1 MKQIIYLP
9 NPNNISMQTTVVDAY
24 KSNNKRAGATAPK
37 SILSLVYY
45 SPLKKFSGCCLV
57 LANLE
62 DINVLNNYIIHGD
75 NLKVLSKI
83 KKQTE
88 GLVKCIYIDPP
99 YNNGEVYSHYDDR
112 KEHKTWASNFE
123 DTLTHLKPFLRE
135 DGSIWISID
144 DGNIHYARVIAD
156 RVFGQKNYLTTVI
169 WQHRTTRENRK
180 LFSNNHEYLLVY
192 CLNVKKFTNSANRA
206 KATEDI
212 IDRYKNPDNDPRGKW
227 QSISVNVQAG
237 HAVAS
242 QFYSITSPSGKV
254 HNPPKGRCWA
264 YNEEKMKEEIEKGNI
279 WFGRDGNGVPRL
291 KKFLD
296 LTSISTSHETIW
308 KAEECGTNKS
318 AKKHILKLF
327 PDEAI
332 FDTPKPEELIKKI
345 FDIST
350 VEGDLIL
357 DCFLG
362 SGTTVAVAHKM
373 NRKYIGV
380 EIGNHVVDLVAK
392 RLNTVIENNDPDG
405 ITKAADWKGGGSF
418 NLILD

>member
-1 MKQIIYLP
+1 MSTRLE
-9 NPNNISMQTTVVDAY
+9 NT
-24 KSNNKRAGATAPK
+24 
-37 SILSLVYY
+37 
-45 SPLKKFSGCCLV
+45 
-57 LANLE
+57 NLLG
-62 DINVLNNYIIHGD
+62 NHIIHGD
-75 NLKVLSKI
+75 NLEVLNKIRRKV
-83 KKQTE
+83 E

-112 KEHKTWASNFE
+112 KTHKTWASNFE
-123 DTLTHLKPFLRE
+123 DTLNLLKPLLRD

-144 DGNIHYARVIAD
+144 DGNMHYARVIAD

-192 CLNVKKFTNSANRA
+192 CINTKDFTNSANRA
-206 KATEDI
+206 EATEDI
-212 IDRYKNPDNDPRGKW
+212 INRYKNPDNDPRGRW
-227 QSISVNVQAG
+227 QSVSANVQAG

-264 YNEEKMKEEIEKGNI
+264 YNEQRMKEEIKKGNI
-279 WFGRDGNGVPRL
+279 WFGTNGDGVPRV

-296 LTSISTSHETIW
+296 LSSISTSHETIW

-327 PDEAI
+327 PEETT

-345 FDIST
+345 LDIST
-350 VEGDLIL
+350 VEGDLVL

-373 NRKYIGV
+373 KRRYLGI
-380 EIGNHVVDLVAK
+380 EIGDHIISLVAK
-392 RLNTVIENNDPDG
+392 RLQTVIDNNDPDG
-405 ITKAADWKGGGSF
+405 ITKAVDWEGGGSF
-418 NLILD
+418 EIIVN

>member
-1 MKQIIYLP
+1 MLTSLEDADLFRNYIYQGD
-9 NPNNISMQTTVVDAY
+9 NIE
-24 KSNNKRAGATAPK
+24 
-37 SILSLVYY
+37 I
-45 SPLKKFSGCCLV
+45 LKKIR
-57 LANLE
+57 NE
-62 DINVLNNYIIHGD
+62 Y
-75 NLKVLSKI
+75 K
-83 KKQTE
+83 
-88 GLVKCIYIDPP
+88 GLVKCVYIDPP

-112 KEHKTWASNFE
+112 QEHDTWASNFE
-123 DTLTHLKPFLRE
+123 DTLSNLKPFLRE

-144 DGNIHYARVIAD
+144 DGNVHYARLIAD
-156 RVFGQKNYLTTVI
+156 RVFGKKNYLTTII

-192 CLNVKKFTNSANRA
+192 CIDTKKFTSSANRA
-206 KATEDI
+206 AATDDI
-212 IDRYKNPDNDPRGKW
+212 LDRYKNPDNDPRGKW

-242 QFYSITSPSGKV
+242 QFYSITSPSGKI

-279 WFGRDGNGVPRL
+279 WFGKDGTNVPRL

-296 LTSISTSHETIW
+296 LSSISTSHETIW

-327 PDEAI
+327 PDDAI

-350 VEGDLIL
+350 AKNDLVL

-380 EIGNHVVDLVAK
+380 EIGNHIVDLVAK
-392 RLNTVIENNDPDG
+392 RLNAVIENDDPDG
-405 ITKAADWKGGGSF
+405 ITKTVNWKGGGSF
-418 NLILD
+418 KLIVD